1 MIIRR
6 YLVKQVVS
14 TSLVVVSILT
24 LIVLGARLIK
34 YFGVA
39 AQGRLDVSVLFSII
53 GYRLPEFLILLLP
66 LSFFIG
72 LMLVF
77 GRLYVEHEMAVLNS
91 SGVSKHKLARLLL
104 PMTLVFVIVEM
115 VLMMW
120 VSPWGLSLIHI

>member
-91 SGVSKHKLARLLL
+91 SGVSKHKLARL
-104 PMTLVFVIVEM
+104 
-115 VLMMW
+115 
-120 VSPWGLSLIHI
+120 